1 MLTTTELGRVYDTLL
16 CIPGMNE
23 TVKIDLRISRTMVLL
38 LTQVIQRGIS
48 FKEGEQVQGLLDTVN
63 PETIRELEE
72 LSIDCLTKAGLME
85 LNEKL
90 QKLQVK

>member
-1 MLTTTELGRVYDTLL
+1 MLTTTELGRVYETLL

-23 TVKIDLRISRTMVLL
+23 NVKVDLRISRTMVLL

-48 FKEGEQVQGLLDTVN
+48 LKDNEKPQGLLDTVS
-63 PETIRELEE
+63 PEAIRELEE
-72 LSIDCLTKAGLME
+72 LSVDCLSKAGLTE

-90 QKLQVK
+90 QKLQLK